1 MAELPEEPNPSE
13 GLLASWGRRLLAA
26 LRSMRLRV
34 GPGLEIR
41 QDSEGTT
48 ILLAKPPPDPNRE
61 RPFRARFMRKSGS
74 GANVETA
81 LYVYLPPESAEA
93 VRWKGS
99 VVPPAAAQDLGT
111 AENPWVEFEGG
122 KVYIEITLARQT
134 GTGMSGELEP
144 TEWKLA
150 TSASAASDTK
160 WYHLVAAVEEGV
172 GLVQYHLGSLLLGFG
187 ADLPCPDEYSV
198 EEQSGTLPTCVAK
211 RYVFKRQHY
220 EKDSNGDCQAK
231 TGTGASEETN
241 IDIPAPPEISAS
253 ATGHSGSG
261 QKAGTITVAAC
272 DGTTRTIDVYNGE
285 AGAPG
290 VDGADGCS
298 PDISVTVLEPGSTQG
313 GETGGFLVAIQNYER
328 VNGQCVAVGDLLT
341 FVVKNGTK
349 GEDGDPGADGCT
361 PTVTAG
367 TTPAVHGDLAATI
380 TPCGEDATPISIYH
394 GRNGTDGAVC
404 GSFAGFAGMKF
415 ENGVLYYGTQAY
427 QFALNSATG
436 CYEPQATGGV
446 VWTAVSGLDF
456 YTCTPSS

>member
-13 GLLASWGRRLLAA
+13 GLLASWGRRLIAA

-150 TSASAASDTK
+150 ASASAASDTK
-160 WYHLVAAVEEGV
+160 WYHLVAAVEEDV

-198 EEQSGTLPTCVAK
+198 EEQNGTGVPECLEK
-211 RYVFKRQHY
+211 RYVFRHRRFDKNSAGQ
-220 EKDSNGDCQAK
+220 CQER
-231 TGTGASEETN
+231 TGTGGSTSTN
-241 IDIPAPPEISAS
+241 IDVPKPPEYSLSVTGTACRKTLQLLRTPCGGTAVGAGETLTFDVPPEITVDAD
-253 ATGHSGSG
+253 GSTTDSEG
-261 QKAGTITVAAC
+261 RVKAGTVTLTPCGGTPVVLHIWNGKDGSPGEQPSGTFVTGINSFSISGGSLNLVLDTV
-272 DGTTRTIDVYNGE
+272 TY
-285 AGAPG
+285 P
-290 VDGADGCS
+290 
-298 PDISVTVLEPGSTQG
+298 G
-313 GETGGFLVAIQNYER
+313 GETS
-328 VNGQCVAVGDLLT
+328 
-341 FVVKNGTK
+341 
-349 GEDGDPGADGCT
+349 
-361 PTVTAG
+361 TVTKSIPV
-367 TTPAVHGDLAATI
+367 TT
-380 TPCGEDATPISIYH
+380 C
-394 GRNGTDGAVC
+394 
-404 GSFAGFAGMKF
+404 
-415 ENGVLYYGTQAY
+415 
-427 QFALNSATG
+427 
-436 CYEPQATGGV
+436 
-446 VWTAVSGLDF
+446 
-456 YTCTPSS
+456 

>member
-13 GLLASWGRRLLAA
+13 GLLASWGRRLIAA

-111 AENPWVEFEGG
+111 AENPWVEFDAGEGG
-122 KVYIEITLARQT
+122 KVYIEITFARQT

-150 TSASAASDTK
+150 ASASAATDEK
-160 WYHLVAAVEEGV
+160 WYHLVAAVEEDV

-198 EEQSGTLPTCVAK
+198 EEQSGTGVPECLEK
-211 RYVFKRQHY
+211 RYVFRHRRFAKNSAGQ
-220 EKDSNGDCQAK
+220 CQEQ
-231 TGTGASEETN
+231 TGTGGSTSTN
-241 IDIPAPPEISAS
+241 IDVPKPPEYSLSVTGKACRKTLQLLRTPCGGTAVGAGETLTFDVPPEITVDADGTTTDSE
-253 ATGHSGSG
+253 GRV
-261 QKAGTITVAAC
+261 KAGTVTLTPCGGTPVVLHIWNGKDGSPGEQPPGTFVTGINSFSISGGSLNLVLDTV
-272 DGTTRTIDVYNGE
+272 TY
-285 AGAPG
+285 P
-290 VDGADGCS
+290 
-298 PDISVTVLEPGSTQG
+298 G
-313 GETGGFLVAIQNYER
+313 GETS
-328 VNGQCVAVGDLLT
+328 
-341 FVVKNGTK
+341 
-349 GEDGDPGADGCT
+349 
-361 PTVTAG
+361 TVTKSIPV
-367 TTPAVHGDLAATI
+367 TT
-380 TPCGEDATPISIYH
+380 C
-394 GRNGTDGAVC
+394 
-404 GSFAGFAGMKF
+404 
-415 ENGVLYYGTQAY
+415 
-427 QFALNSATG
+427 
-436 CYEPQATGGV
+436 
-446 VWTAVSGLDF
+446 
-456 YTCTPSS
+456 